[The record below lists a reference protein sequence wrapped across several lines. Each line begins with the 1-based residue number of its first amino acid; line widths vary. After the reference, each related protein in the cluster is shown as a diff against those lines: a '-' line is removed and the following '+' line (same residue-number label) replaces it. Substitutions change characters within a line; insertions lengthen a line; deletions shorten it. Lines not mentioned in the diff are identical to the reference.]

1 MKLNEREERIL
12 ELTRQLVERILNT
25 LPRFYFGHGFLW
37 GYVTI
42 RRAQKNGKVREFK
55 VKMILAGSMPIAD
68 WPAAQR
74 LIEETVPGVS
84 GTWVNMD

>member
-12 ELTRQLVERILNT
+12 ELTKRMVERILDT
-25 LPRFYFGHGFLW
+25 LPRFDFGHGFLW

-55 VKMILAGSMPIAD
+55 VKTILACSTPIAD
-68 WPAAQR
+68 WDAAQR
-74 LIEETVPGVS
+74 LIEEMVPGVS